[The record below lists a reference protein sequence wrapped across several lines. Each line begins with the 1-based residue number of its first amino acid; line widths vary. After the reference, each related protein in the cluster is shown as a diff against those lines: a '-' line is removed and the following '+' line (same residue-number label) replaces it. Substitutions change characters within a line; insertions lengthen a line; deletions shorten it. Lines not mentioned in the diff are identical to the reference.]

1 MAGREEGLSMGE
13 IIGETG
19 EGILRLTLNRPEKKN
34 ALTRAMYAELTAA
47 LAQAKADD
55 KVRCVVLTAAGTDF
69 CAGNDIADFAQGAAE
84 FASPEVEI
92 ETLPVFQFLKALTF
106 FDKPL
111 ICALQGQAVGIG
123 VTLLLHCDIVVAAD
137 TIRLSLPFLK
147 LGLVP
152 EAGSSLLLPQRIGH
166 ARAFGWMALGERIGA
181 EDALRLGLVNR
192 VVGPDDLAAAAHEA
206 AVAAAGLSASSVRYT
221 KGLMRDAES
230 LWAVVREE
238 GDIFRRQL
246 TSPEARAA
254 FAAFLGR

>member
-1 MAGREEGLSMGE
+1 MSE
-13 IIGETG
+13 IISEIG

-34 ALTRAMYAELTAA
+34 ALTRAMYAQLTTA

-55 KVRCVVLTAAGTDF
+55 DVRCVVLTAAGADF
-69 CAGNDIADFAQGAAE
+69 CAGNDIADFAQGADA
-84 FASPEVEI
+84 FASPDVDI
-92 ETLPVFQFLKALTF
+92 ETLPVFRFLKALTF

-123 VTLLLHCDIVVAAD
+123 VTLLLHCDIVVASD

-147 LGLVP
+147 LGLIP

-166 ARAFGWMALGERIGA
+166 ARAFGWMVLGEKIDA
-181 EDALRLGLVNR
+181 DDALRLGLVNR
-192 VVGPDDLAAAAHEA
+192 VVAPGDLAAAAHEV
-206 AVAAAGLSASSVRYT
+206 AVATAGLSPSSVRYT

-230 LWAVVREE
+230 LWAVIREE
-238 GDIFRRQL
+238 GHIFRRQL